1 MSGRNKKTNPTGK
14 DFWIKLL
21 CGFLGI
27 LMVLGTVVMVLST
40 FEMHAEDDKTAKTE
54 TSEQISVGIAY
65 GNDLLPT
72 YTVTADGGFSIGIPT
87 QNNKKEIFEYD
98 AKKISVAVCDNLY
111 KSSLG
116 YESNPDRLTAIGGYH
131 LQVSSFSFKTGSDVS
146 GDNPVSFFPGAS
158 SGAGSG
164 AIVGYTKSAV
174 YEKIEDLNK
183 SGILEQNNVYAYP
196 VYNNGMYFIRI
207 GDFSTEDEVGLLKDS
222 LSKNLSLNSSI
233 ISPGDGSVSIVD
245 YESDR
250 ILISFLGNENR
261 PICVTPRT
269 GNSFG
274 DNDSTSY
281 YGHMDFEFING
292 KFSVIN
298 TLSLED
304 YIKCILPINVSY
316 KNDIQFLKLFSVILR
331 TKAMYNSSLHEEH
344 GFDVCTGFHCSAYH
358 GRNFENTITSEAV
371 DATKSV
377 VITYDGKPIN
387 PVYNVAAGATTA
399 SCIDVFG
406 KDVPYLRAVSK
417 ADKEFDQWTFTK
429 TQNDIY
435 NALVSAGYTE
445 VKANVDSIKINSYG
459 EGSEYV
465 TSVTFTDILGNTL
478 TVEGSDKI
486 FKALGSALPSTAF
499 CVGKAGETVQKI
511 TYVNGERTTESIHL
525 EGKYGEF
532 VFVGCGSG
540 NGLGLSYM
548 GALEDISSGMTYADV
563 ISKYYSGVKLS

>member
-1 MSGRNKKTNPTGK
+1 MSGRNKKTNPVGK

-27 LMVLGTVVMVLST
+27 LMVLGTVVMVFST
-40 FEMHAEDDKTAKTE
+40 FEMRADGEKTE
-54 TSEQISVGIAY
+54 NAATSEQISVGIAY
-65 GNDLLPT
+65 GNDLLPS

-87 QNNKKEIFEYD
+87 SNNKTELFEYD
-98 AKKISVAVCDNLY
+98 ATKLSVAVCNNLY

-116 YESNPDRLTAIGGYH
+116 YEYNPDRLTVIGGYH

-158 SGAGSG
+158 SGAGNG
-164 AIVGYTKSAV
+164 AISGYTKSAV
-174 YEKIEDLNK
+174 FEKIEDLNK

-207 GDFSTEDEVGLLKDS
+207 GDFSTEDEVGELKDA
-222 LSKNLSLNSSI
+222 LSKNLSLSSTI
-233 ISPGDGSVSIVD
+233 ISPNDGSVSIVD
-245 YESDR
+245 YETDR
-250 ILISFLGNENR
+250 ILISFLNNADR
-261 PICVTPRT
+261 PICVTPRARD
-269 GNSFG
+269 SFA
-274 DNDSTSY
+274 DNESTSY
-281 YGHMDFEFING
+281 YGHMEFEFIDG

-298 TLSLED
+298 TLALED

-316 KNDIQFLKLFSVILR
+316 KNDIQFLKLFAVILR
-331 TKAMYNSSLHEEH
+331 TKAKYNSSLHKAH

-358 GRNFENTITSEAV
+358 GRNFENTVTTEAV

-387 PVYNVAAGATTA
+387 PVYNVSAGATTV

-406 KDVPYLRAVSK
+406 KDVPYLSAVSN
-417 ADKEFDQWTFTK
+417 ADRSYETWRLTK
-429 TQNDIY
+429 SQNDIY

-445 VKANVDSIKINSYG
+445 IKSNVDSIKINSYG

-478 TVEGSDKI
+478 TVEGADKI
-486 FKALGSALPSTAF
+486 FKALGSILPSTAF
-499 CVGKAGETVQKI
+499 CVGKAGSTVERVK
-511 TYVNGERTTESIHL
+511 YVNGEKTTESIHL

-532 VFVGCGSG
+532 VFVGCGNG
-540 NGLGLSYM
+540 NGLGLSYC
-548 GALEDISSGMTYADV
+548 GALEDVASGMSYADV

>member
-1 MSGRNKKTNPTGK
+1 M
-14 DFWIKLL
+14 
-21 CGFLGI
+21 
-27 LMVLGTVVMVLST
+27 
-40 FEMHAEDDKTAKTE
+40 
-54 TSEQISVGIAY
+54 
-65 GNDLLPT
+65 
-72 YTVTADGGFSIGIPT
+72 
-87 QNNKKEIFEYD
+87 
-98 AKKISVAVCDNLY
+98 
-111 KSSLG
+111 
-116 YESNPDRLTAIGGYH
+116 
-131 LQVSSFSFKTGSDVS
+131 
-146 GDNPVSFFPGAS
+146 
-158 SGAGSG
+158 
-164 AIVGYTKSAV
+164 
-174 YEKIEDLNK
+174 
-183 SGILEQNNVYAYP
+183 
-196 VYNNGMYFIRI
+196 
-207 GDFSTEDEVGLLKDS
+207 
-222 LSKNLSLNSSI
+222 
-233 ISPGDGSVSIVD
+233 
-245 YESDR
+245 
-250 ILISFLGNENR
+250 
-261 PICVTPRT
+261 TPRT